1 METQMG
7 SVTELNRLAGLTEWL
22 DGEGREQ
29 GFKCDS
35 GESAVGTASASKI
48 RHSGK
53 TGLDVGRV
61 FRASTSV
68 RCLWDCGTE
77 MSKTQLGA

>member
-7 SVTELNRLAGLTEWL
+7 SVKGLNRLAGLKEWL
-22 DGEGREQ
+22 NGEGREQ

-35 GESAVGTASASKI
+35 GESDVGTASASKI
-48 RHSGK
+48 RHNGK
-53 TGLDVGRV
+53 TGLDAGRV

-68 RCLWDCGTE
+68 RCRGTVE
-77 MSKTQLGA
+77 QKCRRHS